1 MWKIRKWFEKKSAS
15 KKEYEQEKREFEMAI
30 GKPFITLKIEL
41 PEGFED
47 QRNPFL
53 NLESN
58 SEFLGEV
65 KDLIKK
71 NLLLKRETE
80 ETSVADNKRRHRKV
94 A

>member
-15 KKEYEQEKREFEMAI
+15 KKEYDLEKREFEMAI

-53 NLESN
+53 DLEN
-58 SEFLGEV
+58 NTEFLDEV

-71 NLLLKRETE
+71 NLLRKRETE
-80 ETSVADNKRRHRKV
+80 VSSASK
-94 A
+94 